1 MNKYEQIA
9 QDIYNDIASGKYE
22 PGSQLA
28 LEKEMCA
35 QYGVS
40 RITIK
45 RAVDELVKKGLVIK
59 RRGSGT
65 FVKGVLE
72 EDVED
77 VGMSGQ
83 FCGFT
88 NSNKNHSIKSQIIRF
103 EIIHPTKE
111 IAEKLK
117 ISEED
122 FVYDIVRIRYLDDK
136 PANVEYTQ
144 MPIDVITGIKH
155 EVLLGS
161 IYAYIQ
167 NTLKL
172 QIQSAHRAISADMPT
187 EEERKYLKIEGELP
201 ILQVAQVAFLS
212 DGRPFE
218 YSRSR
223 HRADMSSFRAVSI
236 YY

>member
-1 MNKYEQIA
+1 MNKYELIA

-77 VGMSGQ
+77 VGMGGQ

-88 NSNKNHSIKSQIIRF
+88 NSNKNHSIKSHIIRF

-144 MPIDVITGIKH
+144 MPIDVITGIRH
-155 EVLLGS
+155 EVLIGS

-167 NTLKL
+167 DTLKL

-187 EEERKYLKIEGELP
+187 DKERKYLKIEGELP

>member
-1 MNKYEQIA
+1 MNKYEEIA
-9 QDIYNDIASGKYE
+9 RDIYNDIASGKYE

-144 MPIDVITGIKH
+144 MPIEVIPGVKMDVL
-155 EVLLGS
+155 ENS
-161 IYAYIQ
+161 IYNHIE
-167 NTLKL
+167 NVLKL
-172 QIQSAHRAISADMPT
+172 QIQSAHRTVSADMPT
-187 EEERKYLKIEGELP
+187 EEEKQWLQIEGVMP
-201 ILQVAQVAFLS
+201 VLQVAQVAFLS

-218 YSRSR
+218 YSKTR
-223 HRADMSSFRAVSI
+223 HRADTNVFRAVSI
-236 YY
+236 H

>member
-1 MNKYEQIA
+1 MNKYELIA

-77 VGMSGQ
+77 VGMGGQ

-88 NSNKNHSIKSQIIRF
+88 NSNKNHSIKSHIIQLQ
-103 EIIHPTKE
+103 KDY
-111 IAEKLK
+111 KLNK
-117 ISEED
+117 IRCKMT
-122 FVYDIVRIRYLDDK
+122 I
-136 PANVEYTQ
+136 
-144 MPIDVITGIKH
+144 
-155 EVLLGS
+155 
-161 IYAYIQ
+161 
-167 NTLKL
+167 
-172 QIQSAHRAISADMPT
+172 
-187 EEERKYLKIEGELP
+187 
-201 ILQVAQVAFLS
+201 
-212 DGRPFE
+212 
-218 YSRSR
+218 
-223 HRADMSSFRAVSI
+223 
-236 YY
+236 